1 MGYST
6 PQFFLGIAMLMLF
19 GGAVAFF
26 GVNSYF
32 VSLVHSH
39 ESYTIN
45 EQNKLLE
52 VVEDV
57 KSIETFLHKMDKQLD
72 RVENNQKR
80 ILKKVEE
87 TGLEGTELQ

>member
-6 PQFFLGIAMLMLF
+6 PQFFLGITMLMLF

-32 VSLVHSH
+32 VSLVHSN

-45 EQNKLLE
+45 EKNRLLN
-52 VVEDV
+52 VIEDV
-57 KSIETFLHKMDKQLD
+57 ENIQAFMHKIDKQLD

-80 ILKKVEE
+80 ILKKVE
-87 TGLEGTELQ
+87 